1 MSFETWL
8 KQCPDPSRFAT
19 EYVDIRS
26 DIQNVI
32 DTYDR
37 PEWKKI
43 NFNKDKINIFFKNT
57 DLNTSLINAEDI
69 ESKINMTKDVIKVI
83 NQNGN

>member
-1 MSFETWL
+1 MDFETWIN
-8 KQCPDPSRFAT
+8 QCPDPSRFST

-26 DIQNVI
+26 DILNVI

-43 NFNKDKINIFFKNT
+43 NFNKDKLD
-57 DLNTSLINAEDI
+57 DLVYQVYDQDWSEWNDFIAYLIDNEVTW
-69 ESKINMTKDVIKVI
+69 S
-83 NQNGN
+83 

>member
-43 NFNKDKINIFFKNT
+43 NFNKDKLD
-57 DLNTSLINAEDI
+57 DLVYQVYDQDWSEWNDFIAFLIDNEVTW
-69 ESKINMTKDVIKVI
+69 S
-83 NQNGN
+83 

>member
-1 MSFETWL
+1 MDFETWL
-8 KQCPDPSRFAT
+8 NQCPDPSRFAV

-43 NFNKDKINIFFKNT
+43 NFNT
-57 DLNTSLINAEDI
+57 VSYTHLTLP
-69 ESKINMTKDVIKVI
+69 TKA
-83 NQNGN
+83 

>member
-1 MSFETWL
+1 MDFETWL
-8 KQCPDPSRFAT
+8 NQCTDPSRFAV

-26 DIQNVI
+26 DILNVI

-43 NFNKDKINIFFKNT
+43 NFNKDKLD
-57 DLNTSLINAEDI
+57 DLVYQVYDQDWSEWNDFIAFLIDNEVTW
-69 ESKINMTKDVIKVI
+69 S
-83 NQNGN
+83 

>member
-1 MSFETWL
+1 MNFETWL
-8 KQCPDPSRFAT
+8 NQCPDPIRFAV

-26 DIQNVI
+26 DILNVI

-43 NFNKDKINIFFKNT
+43 NFNKDKLD
-57 DLNTSLINAEDI
+57 DLVYQVYDQDWSEWNDFIAFLIDNEVTW
-69 ESKINMTKDVIKVI
+69 S
-83 NQNGN
+83 

>member
-8 KQCPDPSRFAT
+8 KQCPDLSRFAT

-43 NFNKDKINIFFKNT
+43 NFNKDKLD
-57 DLNTSLINAEDI
+57 DLVYQVYDQDWSEWNDFIAYLIDNEVTW
-69 ESKINMTKDVIKVI
+69 S
-83 NQNGN
+83 